1 MIKTNQSHNHNS
13 LPPYPVIEAAT
24 KGNAD
29 AMCAIVKHYEGYIA
43 ALCTRMA
50 FDDNGVP
57 LTRGKE
63 LPGQSAK
70 QPRSHYLITV
80 HVHS

>member
-1 MIKTNQSHNHNS
+1 MMKTNQSHNHSS

-24 KGNAD
+24 RGNAD
-29 AMCAIVKHYEGYIA
+29 AMCQIVKHYEGYIA

-57 LTRGKE
+57 YLCVDEEMRRRLETRLIAKTLTFKI
-63 LPGQSAK
+63 A
-70 QPRSHYLITV
+70 
-80 HVHS
+80 